1 MAAKEDSDFDV
12 FGDTSSSGSEAD
24 SPAIQHRGRSQAAKL
39 SELDLQ
45 RRQYLQSS
53 HKEVAFPTLRNQK
66 PINFGQAFDLAKRQ
80 SILNSLAELVDQ
92 SGWTLQRHGAFPT
105 RDIPVN
111 HLSVAEMVASRLKEF
126 LFPRLEERTGISE
139 HYWTFRDLFIV
150 GYHQDH
156 QRSLEMHSDGSLASL
171 TLLLNETSEF
181 EGGGTFFKKFDLLVK
196 QNPGDAWIHDGRL
209 DHCSEAITRGERI
222 VMVAFIDTV
231 GGCTDLLVRKS

>member
-1 MAAKEDSDFDV
+1 MATKEDSDFDV
-12 FGDTSSSGSEAD
+12 FGDTSSSDSETD
-24 SPAIQHRGRSQAAKL
+24 TPAIQHRGSSQPTKL
-39 SELDLQ
+39 SVLDLQ

-53 HKEVAFPTLRNQK
+53 RKEVAFPTLRNQK
-66 PINFGQAFDLAKRQ
+66 PINFGQVFGLAERQ
-80 SILNSLAELVDQ
+80 AILSSLAELVEQ

-111 HLSVAEMVASRLKEF
+111 RLSVANMVTSRLQAF
-126 LFPRLEERTGISE
+126 LFPHLEERTGISE
-139 HYWTFRDLFIV
+139 QYWTFRDLFII

-181 EGGGTFFKKFDLLVK
+181 EGGGTFFEKFNMLVK

-231 GGCTDLLVRKS
+231 GGCTDLLIRKS